1 MKNMKRWVLNKW
13 RSRSVG
19 QQECVG
25 DKMDM
30 PARDRAGTGNHGTS
44 TVAGEVV
51 APGVTLFVLP
61 NPIQVNSVDK
71 AIGRTVEIYFIRFN
85 RRLFGK

>member
-1 MKNMKRWVLNKW
+1 MKESKERT
-13 RSRSVG
+13 RSVG

-25 DKMDM
+25 NK
-30 PARDRAGTGNHGTS
+30 RLCWRVIVLGLLIVETS
-44 TVAGEVV
+44 TITGTAT
-51 APGVTLFVLP
+51 PGKITLFVLP

-71 AIGRTVEIYFIRFN
+71 AIGRTVELYFIRFN